1 MNILVVGS
9 NGIIGTEMVTK
20 LGKLDG
26 AVLYLVDKG
35 SISVSANATG
45 FQFDCLDQDKVK
57 DFCSD
62 DTLNGI
68 YFDQVIINAGGASVS
83 YKDYVASIEDL
94 GYAEW
99 QKIISGNLDIGF
111 LFCKYLLS
119 FNRIRK
125 ESSITFTSSIHSIIG
140 PRFETYN
147 GCEYNGIQ
155 MNSSVAYTAAKSAIN
170 GLVKY
175 LSSYL
180 GPRQIR
186 VNAVLPGGIFSGQSK
201 LFVDQYS
208 KHVPLG
214 RMATAEEIADTIL
227 VVASPKMSYVNG
239 QLIVVDGGKSSW

>member
-1 MNILVVGS
+1 MNILIVGS
-9 NGIIGTEMVTK
+9 NGIIGTEMVNK
-20 LGKLDG
+20 LGKVDDNF
-26 AVLYLVDKG
+26 LYLVDKA
-35 SISVSANATG
+35 SVLLASNAKG
-45 FQFDCLDQDKVK
+45 FEFDCLDEDAVK
-57 DFCSD
+57 SFCSD
-62 DTLNGI
+62 MALNRI
-68 YFDQVIINAGGASVS
+68 FFDQVIINAGGASVS
-83 YKDYVASIEDL
+83 YIDYVAPIEEL
-94 GYAEW
+94 GYQEW

-119 FNRIRK
+119 FNLIRK
-125 ESSITFTSSIHSIIG
+125 ESSVTFTSTIHSIIG
-140 PRFETYN
+140 PRFETYD

-180 GPRQIR
+180 GPRHIR
-186 VNAVLPGGIFSGQSK
+186 VNAVLPGGIFSGQSEV
-201 LFVDQYS
+201 FVAQYS

-214 RMATAEEIADTIL
+214 RMATAKEVADTIL